1 MSGKCNRF
9 EQKKVN
15 NSREILVRK
24 ENNANIPVKPNF
36 LISQTSSERIILT
49 LHSYHIEN
57 KEFKLKVQQVQEE
70 ISKSSQTV
78 SNELGSDL
86 VSITS
91 DEDSGKN
98 FSKNI

>member
-1 MSGKCNRF
+1 MSGKCNRS
-9 EQKKVN
+9 EQRKVN
-15 NSREILVRK
+15 NSKKMLVRK
-24 ENNANIPVKPNF
+24 EKKANIPVKPNF

-49 LHSYHIEN
+49 LHLYRIEK

-86 VSITS
+86 VLITS
-91 DEDSGKN
+91 DEDS
-98 FSKNI
+98 SKKSPVM